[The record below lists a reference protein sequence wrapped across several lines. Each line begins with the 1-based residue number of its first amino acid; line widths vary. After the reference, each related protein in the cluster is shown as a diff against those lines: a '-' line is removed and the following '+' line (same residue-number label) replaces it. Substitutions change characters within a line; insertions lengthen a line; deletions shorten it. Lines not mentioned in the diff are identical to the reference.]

1 MDYNKARMPE
11 SGVEPQV
18 RKFWQLFEKQEFFE
32 SHEVL
37 EELWMVA
44 TGSERNLYK
53 GLIQIAVS
61 LHHLGD
67 GNLRGARKVFDTA
80 RDLLEPYQ
88 PSGAGVRLDR
98 LVNDAR
104 SLVEEHER
112 AAARGLEAGP
122 IQVAPVYEPGSL

>member
-1 MDYNKARMPE
+1 MPE

-37 EELWMVA
+37 EELWMAV

-88 PSGAGVRLDR
+88 PSGAGVRLDH
-98 LVNDAR
+98 LVNDTR
-104 SLVEEHER
+104 VLVEEHER
-112 AAARGLEAGP
+112 AVARGLEAGP
-122 IQVAPVYEPGSL
+122 IQVAPVYEPVSL

>member
-18 RKFWQLFEKQEFFE
+18 RQFWELFEKQEYFE

-104 SLVEEHER
+104 ALVEKHER
-112 AAARGLEAGP
+112 AAAEGLEADP
-122 IQVAPVYEPGSL
+122 IQVVPVYEPVPR

>member
-11 SGVEPQV
+11 NGVEPQV
-18 RKFWQLFEKQEFFE
+18 RRFWELFEKQEFFE

-37 EELWMVA
+37 EELWMTA

-67 GNLRGARKVFDTA
+67 GNLRGARKVIDTA

-88 PSGAGVRLDR
+88 PRAAGVRLDR

-104 SLVEEHER
+104 ALVEEHER
-112 AAARGLEAGP
+112 AAAGGRDGGP
-122 IQVAPVYEPGSL
+122 VQVVPIYDSVPR

>member
-1 MDYNKARMPE
+1 MLEGSADSR
-11 SGVEPQV
+11 V
-18 RKFWQLFEKQEFFE
+18 RRFWELFERQEFFE

-37 EELWMVA
+37 EELWMA
-44 TGSERNLYK
+44 STGPERNLYK

-80 RDLLEPYQ
+80 RALLEPYQ

-98 LVNDAR
+98 LVQDAR
-104 SLVEEHER
+104 DLIEQHER
-112 AAARGLEAGP
+112 ATAGGP
-122 IQVAPVYEPGSL
+122 EPGEVSVNPLYEPADFPSGLPS

>member
-1 MDYNKARMPE
+1 MDYNKGRVPE

-37 EELWMVA
+37 EELWMAA

-88 PSGAGVRLDR
+88 PSGAGVRLDH
-98 LVNDAR
+98 LVNDTR
-104 SLVEEHER
+104 VLVEEHER
-112 AAARGLEAGP
+112 AVARGLEAGP
-122 IQVAPVYEPGSL
+122 IQVAPVYEPVLL